1 MRIKNLSKVRELIKT
16 KLPEYLNELGC
27 KANGT
32 KVQCPHTEAHEHGD
46 EGKMSAA
53 FLPDSQNKLIY
64 CFVEER
70 SFDIFDI
77 YSLKTGESLKGANFF
92 NVVKTLAEKYGI
104 PIEEEYEY
112 SAKEKASQ
120 RQRRFLEK
128 LHKLSCSGMNPKKGV
143 PFYKK
148 RRIDKEKLIAW
159 KIGYLS
165 PDDITPEMNKECKM
179 LFDYRLLSVFHKPG
193 LVIPV
198 WNENKQYTGIII
210 RMFDTTDDDPYIK
223 ICIKG
228 SNLFNIERVR
238 GKERLT
244 IVEGVFDAIAL
255 HPEQNVVGCLT
266 NVVNDANLEKIAEMG
281 MKKIRLALDPDN
293 MYKGT
298 ARDGFLRTI
307 LRMKNLDAEISVIKI
322 PVVEGKPKPDPD
334 EYMKTHKLEDFNNL
348 PTISA
353 ITYLLQNYE
362 KGLIKAD
369 SIYDFIA
376 GCPNLIRKE
385 SFINECAKVLNI
397 GKRQLTKSIDD
408 MSENKDSFNMIQYV
422 QEKDSYDELLEGFT
436 EMAWNKNFA
445 GVPSGFPLFDKKF
458 GGFEDTL
465 YLFAGFPEMG
475 KTTFLLNFV
484 YRLATYKNTFVAF
497 YSLDDGAKRAIIPRL
512 MSITSGLT
520 SKQVR
525 QPQRD
530 YEKQWF
536 NGMTKLKEL
545 KENMI
550 IKDGADIRTVDDLDN
565 FVKIHSTIAEER
577 GKKFIIVIDNLHDL
591 NASAKRDLEST
602 QNAQRVAS
610 YLKRLPQ
617 RIGCPILST
626 AEVPKSSSD
635 KPTGKDIKES
645 IDLWYASRFVAG
657 IYSNFHQVKNKQ
669 DSNLHWV
676 DENGKY
682 HPIME
687 LFVSKNQTGEAEH
700 GSLYYK
706 FNFNNNKLTECNERE
721 TQLLKEGGFL
731 TYMEE

>member
-1 MRIKNLSKVRELIKT
+1 MRIKNLSKIKELIKA
-16 KLPEYLNELGC
+16 KLPEYLNDIGC
-27 KANGT
+27 KTNGT
-32 KVQCPHTEAHEHGD
+32 KVQCPNTEAHEHGD
-46 EGKMSAA
+46 EGKLSAA
-53 FLPDSQNKLIY
+53 FLPDSQNRVLY

-70 SFDIFDI
+70 TFDIFDI
-77 YSLKTGESLKGANFF
+77 HSIKTGIENRGQGFYELLKD
-92 NVVKTLAEKYGI
+92 LAGKYNI

-112 SAKEKASQ
+112 SAKEKATQ
-120 RQRRFLEK
+120 RQRNFLEK
-128 LHKLSCSGMNPKKGV
+128 LHKLSCSGGRPKKGTD
-143 PFYKK
+143 FYK
-148 RRIDKEKLIAW
+148 RRNISKDKLKTW
-159 KIGYLS
+159 RIGYLS

-193 LVIPV
+193 LVLPILDDS
-198 WNENKQYTGIII
+198 KQYSGIII
-210 RMFDTTDDDPYIK
+210 RMFDTEDDDPYIK

-238 GKERLT
+238 GKESLT
-244 IVEGVFDAIAL
+244 IVEGPFDAIAL

-266 NVVNDANLEKIAEMG
+266 NVVNDANLEKIAGMD
-281 MKKIRLALDPDN
+281 MKKIHLALDPDN
-293 MYKGT
+293 MYRGT

-307 LRMKNLDAEISVIKI
+307 LRMKNLDTEISLVSI
-322 PVVEGKPKPDPD
+322 PVIEGEPKPDPD
-334 EYMKTHKLEDFNNL
+334 EYMKTHSLEDFRNL
-348 PTISA
+348 PKIDA
-353 ITYLLQNYE
+353 ITYLIKNYE

-369 SIYDFIA
+369 VLYDFIA

-385 SFINECAKVLNI
+385 AFINQCSKALDI

-408 MSENKDSFNMIQYV
+408 ISEKKDSFNMIQYV

-436 EMAWNKNFA
+436 ELAWNKNFA

-484 YRLATYKNTFVAF
+484 YRLAMCKNTFVAF
-497 YSLDDGAKRAIIPRL
+497 YSLDDGAKRAIVPRL

-520 SKQVR
+520 SRQVR
-525 QPQRD
+525 QPEKS

-536 NGMTKLKEL
+536 EGMKKLKEL

-550 IKDGADIRTVDDLDN
+550 IKDGSDIRTVDDLDN

-591 NASAKRDLEST
+591 NASTRRDLEAT

-617 RIGCPILST
+617 RMNCPILST
-626 AEVPKSSSD
+626 AEVPKSAGGR
-635 KPTGKDIKES
+635 PTGKDIKES

-657 IYSNFHQVKNKQ
+657 IYSNYHQVKNAQ

-700 GSLYYK
+700 GTLFYK
-706 FNFNNNKLTECNERE
+706 FNFTNNQLIECNERE
-721 TQLLKEGGFL
+721 TKMLAEGGFL
-731 TYMEE
+731 TYME